1 MSTASL
7 LVFDGLLLISIVSLA
22 WAALASADERR
33 SVILFMAF
41 GLVLAVAWARLLAPD
56 VALAEAAIGAGLSGA
71 LLLAAVR
78 EQPQSALMARS
89 ASVHNR
95 RDARLGLTL
104 QWLVTILCAAL
115 GVTLAWALAHAFSR
129 GPQDALAQAVSANLA
144 ASGVSNPVTAVLL
157 NFRAYDTLLELAV
170 LVTALLGIFALGR
183 ARPGYLAAGPVFDG
197 LARWLVPVLILT
209 AGYLLWVG
217 AHAPGGAFQAG
228 ATLAAAG
235 VVLRL
240 AGRHR
245 VGLPHGIW
253 LRILMAAGVGV
264 FLLVGLALLA
274 LGRPFLGYPPA
285 WAGVLILV
293 IESAAMLAIAATL
306 VLAFLG
312 GRPESFGLQSVHE
325 GPAAPP
331 VVVPRSEAPEAMSRA
346 EFETPEAR
354 DRFTKEENR
363 C

>member
-1 MSTASL
+1 MNTTNL
-7 LVFDGLLLISIVSLA
+7 LVFDGLLLFSIVGLA
-22 WAALASADERR
+22 WASLATTDERR

-41 GLVLAVAWARLLAPD
+41 GLVLAVAWGRLLAPD

-78 EQPQSALMARS
+78 KQSPGSSHTHANPDRNYSESGAK
-89 ASVHNR
+89 VV
-95 RDARLGLTL
+95 L
-104 QWLVTILCAAL
+104 QWLVTLLCAAL
-115 GVTLAWALAHAFSR
+115 AGTLAWALLHALS
-129 GPQDALAQAVSANLA
+129 SAPHDTLPRAISDNLV

-170 LVTALLGIFALGR
+170 LLTAVLGIFSLGQTT
-183 ARPGYLAAGPVFDG
+183 PGYQPAGPVFDG
-197 LARWLVPVLILT
+197 LVRWLVPVLILT

-240 AGRHR
+240 TGRSR
-245 VGLPHGIW
+245 IGLPDGFV
-253 LRILMAAGVGV
+253 LRIIMAAGVGV
-264 FLLVGLALLA
+264 FLLVGLTLLL

-285 WAGVLILV
+285 WAGALILL
-293 IESAAMLAIAATL
+293 IETAAMLSIAATL
-306 VLAFLG
+306 LLAFVG
-312 GRPESFGLQSVHE
+312 GQPQSTAVN
-325 GPAAPP
+325 AAAN
-331 VVVPRSEAPEAMSRA
+331 RQR
-346 EFETPEAR
+346 
-354 DRFTKEENR
+354 EENSR